1 LYALG
6 QVNFLTDKS
15 SNPSMSMQA
24 LCAGFGVG
32 ASTGGNKAK
41 VVRDAL
47 GIKRWDHRWLLPS
60 RLASMPM
67 VWMVHID
74 GFAVDA
80 RGLPRPLQISAYEH
94 GAIPYVP
101 ADGPDGDGGIREA
114 ILARYDDYRQPNTK
128 LQTELAKRL
137 WADSITQTALR
148 LGLIKA
154 EEEVNARDLNELAA
168 AADLALYSPRGGEKT
183 AVQRYA
189 AEPQERHS
197 PLVQKVLSAMC
208 ATVFSIFRVDGCHR
222 GAGVN
227 LTDLIS
233 GQSMWVVDRGLESSA
248 FTGVEVALR
257 LFQPDEFW
265 MTTGVAIKI
274 DKSIW
279 RELESVGAIRRSR
292 LPSPSLDRE
301 ALAETLYRVAAQ

>member
-67 VWMVHID
+67 VWMVDID

-94 GAIPYVP
+94 GA
-101 ADGPDGDGGIREA
+101 IREA

-137 WADSITQTALR
+137 WADSIAQIALR
-148 LGLIKA
+148 LGLIEA
-154 EEEVNARDLNELAA
+154 EEEANARDLNELAA
-168 AADLALYSPRGGEKT
+168 AADLSLYSPRGGEKT

-189 AEPQERHS
+189 AEPQDRHS
-197 PLVQKVLSAMC
+197 ALVQKVLSAMC
-208 ATVFSIFRVDGCHR
+208 ATVFSIFRVDGYHR

-279 RELESVGAIRRSR
+279 HELESVGAIRRSR

-301 ALAETLYRVAAQ
+301 ALAETLYRVAVQ